1 VPQAEDRQEGLAV
14 LVIFIR
20 LFQNPIKSA
29 NLVKMTRSPED
40 NPYTPNAGARPP
52 LLAGRAGELDAFE
65 LLLGRLRRGYTAQSM
80 IVIGLR
86 GVGKTV
92 LLGEFLSKARER
104 GWTTVDAEITKH
116 EDFGRRMAM
125 LARRALLQVAPRARW
140 QERGRRAAQILRSF
154 QLTVNPE
161 GELSA
166 SLGDIDPLEGMA
178 DSGSL
183 AEDLTDVLVSIGE
196 AAQEQDSGVVFLFDE
211 VHFLRLPELE
221 ALIAALHKT
230 VQRSLPVTF
239 VGAGLPQLPELAGE
253 AKSYAERLFRFPM
266 VGSLPE
272 PEALK
277 ALVDPAAE
285 GGVAYAPGA
294 AEAIVA
300 YTEGY
305 PYFLQEY
312 GSIVWD
318 LGTDTEIA
326 LSEVDEAQELVEA
339 KLDGS
344 FFKVRAERTT
354 DLELQY
360 LRAMAELGSEPQQ
373 ARNVAKLL
381 GRTSEQLGPTR
392 ARLIDKGLLYTP
404 GFGLAAFTV
413 PQFDRYM
420 RRAHKLVV
428 PPLQR
433 RRKP

>member
-1 VPQAEDRQEGLAV
+1 LQGLAEV
-14 LVIFIR
+14 DKVA
-20 LFQNPIKSA
+20 K
-29 NLVKMTRSPED
+29 LVKVARLREN

-52 LLAGRAGELDAFE
+52 FLAGRGEELDAFE

-92 LLGEFLSKARER
+92 LLGEFLNRARER
-104 GWTTVDAEITKH
+104 GWSTVDAEITKH
-116 EDFGRRMAM
+116 EDFGQRMAM

-140 QERGRRAAQILRSF
+140 RERGRRAAQILRSF
-154 QLTVNPE
+154 QLTVSPE
-161 GELSA
+161 GGLSA
-166 SLGDIDPLEGMA
+166 SLDVDPLEGMA
-178 DSGSL
+178 DSGAL
-183 AEDLTDVLVSIGE
+183 AEDLTDVLVAIGE

-230 VQRSLPVTF
+230 VQRGLPVTF

-253 AKSYAERLFRFPM
+253 AKSYAERLFKFPL

-277 ALVDPAAE
+277 AIVDPAAE
-285 GGVAYAPGA
+285 GGVAYDPGA
-294 AEAIVA
+294 AEAVVA

-318 LGTDTEIA
+318 SGTDPTIRLA
-326 LSEVDEAQELVEA
+326 DVDQAQDLVET

-373 ARNVAKLL
+373 ARDVAKLL
-381 GRTSEQLGPTR
+381 DRTSEQLGPTR
-392 ARLIDKGLLYTP
+392 ARLIEKGLLYTP

-433 RRKP
+433 RRPR

>member
-1 VPQAEDRQEGLAV
+1 
-14 LVIFIR
+14 
-20 LFQNPIKSA
+20 
-29 NLVKMTRSPED
+29 
-40 NPYTPNAGARPP
+40 
-52 LLAGRAGELDAFE
+52 
-65 LLLGRLRRGYTAQSM
+65 M
-80 IVIGLR
+80 IVIGLH

-92 LLGEFLSKARER
+92 LLGEFLNKARER

-140 QERGRRAAQILRSF
+140 KERGRRAAQVLRSF
-154 QLTVNPE
+154 QLTVNTE

-166 SLGDIDPLEGMA
+166 SLGDVDPLEGMA

-277 ALVDPAAE
+277 ALIDPAVE
-285 GGVAYAPGA
+285 GGVAYEPGA

-318 LGTDTEIA
+318 LGSDATITSSD
-326 LSEVDEAQELVEA
+326 VDEARELVEL

-360 LRAMAELGSEPQQ
+360 LRAMAELGPDPQQ
-373 ARNVAKLL
+373 ARDVAKLL
-381 GRTSEQLGPTR
+381 ERTSDQLGPTR

>member
-1 VPQAEDRQEGLAV
+1 
-14 LVIFIR
+14 
-20 LFQNPIKSA
+20 
-29 NLVKMTRSPED
+29 
-40 NPYTPNAGARPP
+40 
-52 LLAGRAGELDAFE
+52 
-65 LLLGRLRRGYTAQSM
+65 
-80 IVIGLR
+80 
-86 GVGKTV
+86 
-92 LLGEFLSKARER
+92 
-104 GWTTVDAEITKH
+104 
-116 EDFGRRMAM
+116 
-125 LARRALLQVAPRARW
+125 
-140 QERGRRAAQILRSF
+140 
-154 QLTVNPE
+154 
-161 GELSA
+161 
-166 SLGDIDPLEGMA
+166 MA

-211 VHFLRLPELE
+211 VHFLRLHELE

-253 AKSYAERLFRFPM
+253 AKSYAERLFKFPM

-277 ALVDPAAE
+277 ALVGPAAE
-285 GGVAYAPGA
+285 NGVTYEAGA
-294 AEAIVA
+294 AEAIVE

-318 LGTDTEIA
+318 QGRGGAISRSA
-326 LSEVDEAQELVEA
+326 VAEAQDLVEA

-360 LRAMAELGSEPQQ
+360 LRAMAELGPEPQQ
-373 ARNVAKLL
+373 ARDVAGLL
-381 GRTSEQLGPTR
+381 ERTSEQLGPTR
-392 ARLIDKGLLYTP
+392 ARLIEKGLLYTP

-428 PPLQR
+428 PPVQR
-433 RRKP
+433 RRTQRP

>member
-1 VPQAEDRQEGLAV
+1 MGRQ
-14 LVIFIR
+14 
-20 LFQNPIKSA
+20 
-29 NLVKMTRSPED
+29 PED

-52 LLAGRAGELDAFE
+52 LLAGRSNELDAFE

-80 IVIGLR
+80 IIIGLR

-92 LLGEFLSKARER
+92 LLGEFLDKARER

-125 LARRALLQVAPRARW
+125 LGRRALLQVAPRARW
-140 QERGRRAAQILRSF
+140 KERGRRAAQILRSF
-154 QLTVNPE
+154 QVTVSPD
-161 GELSA
+161 GEIA
-166 SLGDIDPLEGMA
+166 ATLGDVDPLEGMA
-178 DSGSL
+178 DSGGL
-183 AEDLTDVLVSIGE
+183 AEDLTDVLVAIGE
-196 AAQEQDSGVVFLFDE
+196 AAQEQGSGVVFLFDE

-221 ALIAALHKT
+221 ALIAALHKI

-253 AKSYAERLFRFPM
+253 AKSYAERLFKFPM

-272 PEALK
+272 GEATK
-277 ALVDPAAE
+277 AIVDPARE
-285 GGVAYAPGA
+285 NGVDYEPRAV
-294 AEAIVA
+294 EEIVS
-300 YTEGY
+300 YSEGY

-318 LGTDTEIA
+318 MGNETTITHGNVE
-326 LSEVDEAQELVEA
+326 EARELVEA

-344 FFKVRAERTT
+344 FFRVRAERTT

-360 LRAMAELGSEPQQ
+360 LRAMAELGAEPQQ
-373 ARNVAKLL
+373 ARDVAKLL
-381 GRTSEQLGPTR
+381 NRSSEQLGPTR

-433 RRKP
+433 RRKR

>member
-1 VPQAEDRQEGLAV
+1 
-14 LVIFIR
+14 
-20 LFQNPIKSA
+20 
-29 NLVKMTRSPED
+29 
-40 NPYTPNAGARPP
+40 
-52 LLAGRAGELDAFE
+52 
-65 LLLGRLRRGYTAQSM
+65 M

-92 LLGEFLSKARER
+92 LLGEFLDKARER
-104 GWTTVDAEITKH
+104 AWTTVEAEITKH
-116 EDFGRRMAM
+116 EDFGQRMAG

-140 QERGRRAAQILRSF
+140 EERGRRAAQILRSF
-154 QLTVNPE
+154 QVTFSPE
-161 GELSA
+161 GEISA
-166 SLGDIDPLEGMA
+166 GLRDVEPLEGMA
-178 DSGSL
+178 DSGGLS
-183 AEDLTDVLVSIGE
+183 EDLTDLLVSLGE
-196 AAQEQDSGVVFLFDE
+196 AAQEQDTGVVFLFDE
-211 VHFLRLPELE
+211 MQFLRLPELE

-253 AKSYAERLFRFPM
+253 AKSYAERLFKFPM

-272 PEALK
+272 PDALK
-277 ALVDPAAE
+277 AIVDPAAE
-285 GGVAYAPGA
+285 NGVTFELDA
-294 AEAIVA
+294 AEEIVK

-318 LGTDTEIA
+318 SGAGDSISLG
-326 LSEVDEAQELVEA
+326 EVTEAQDLVEA

-354 DLELQY
+354 DLELAY

-373 ARNVAKLL
+373 ARDVAKLL
-381 GRTSEQLGPTR
+381 SRTSEQLGPTR

-420 RRAHKLVV
+420 RRAHELVV

-433 RRKP
+433 RRDT

>member
-1 VPQAEDRQEGLAV
+1 MG
-14 LVIFIR
+14 
-20 LFQNPIKSA
+20 
-29 NLVKMTRSPED
+29 RSPED

-52 LLAGRAGELDAFE
+52 LLAGRADELDAFE

-80 IVIGLR
+80 IIIGLR
-86 GVGKTV
+86 GVGRTV
-92 LLGEFLSKARER
+92 LLGEFLDKARQRE
-104 GWTTVDAEITKH
+104 WTTIDAEITKH
-116 EDFGRRMAM
+116 EDFGRRMAL

-140 QERGRRAAQILRSF
+140 KERGRRAAQVLRSF
-154 QLTVNPE
+154 QLTINPD

-166 SLGDIDPLEGMA
+166 SLGDVDPLEGMA

-196 AAQEQDSGVVFLFDE
+196 AAQEQASGVVFLFDE
-211 VHFLRLPELE
+211 VHFLRLSELE

-253 AKSYAERLFRFPM
+253 AKSYAERLFKFPM

-272 PEALK
+272 REALK
-277 ALVDPAAE
+277 ALVDPAVE
-285 GGVAYAPGA
+285 NGVTYEPGA

-318 LGTDTEIA
+318 QGRGGTISRSDVE
-326 LSEVDEAQELVEA
+326 EAQDLVEA
-339 KLDGS
+339 KLDSS

-360 LRAMAELGSEPQQ
+360 LRAMAELGPEPQQ
-373 ARNVAKLL
+373 ARNVARLL
-381 GRTSEQLGPTR
+381 ERTSEQLGPTR

-428 PPLQR
+428 PPVQR
-433 RRKP
+433 RPARRR

>member
-1 VPQAEDRQEGLAV
+1 V
-14 LVIFIR
+14 
-20 LFQNPIKSA
+20 
-29 NLVKMTRSPED
+29 TRSLDD

-52 LLAGRAGELDAFE
+52 LLAGRAEELDSFE

-80 IVIGLR
+80 IVIGLH

-92 LLGEFLSKARER
+92 LLGEFLNKARER

-140 QERGRRAAQILRSF
+140 KERGRRAAQVLRSF
-154 QLTVNPE
+154 QLTVNTE

-166 SLGDIDPLEGMA
+166 SLGDVDPLEGMA

-277 ALVDPAAE
+277 ALIDPAVE
-285 GGVAYAPGA
+285 GGVAYEPGA

-318 LGTDTEIA
+318 LGSDATITSSD
-326 LSEVDEAQELVEA
+326 VDEARELVEL

-360 LRAMAELGSEPQQ
+360 LRAMAELGPDPQQ
-373 ARNVAKLL
+373 ARDVAKLL
-381 GRTSEQLGPTR
+381 ERTSDQLGPTR

>member
-1 VPQAEDRQEGLAV
+1 
-14 LVIFIR
+14 
-20 LFQNPIKSA
+20 
-29 NLVKMTRSPED
+29 MRSPED

-52 LLAGRAGELDAFE
+52 LLAGRADELNAFE

-92 LLGEFLSKARER
+92 LLGEFLDKARER
-104 GWTTVDAEITKH
+104 AWTTVDAEITKH

-140 QERGRRAAQILRSF
+140 KERGRRAAQVLRSF

-166 SLGDIDPLEGMA
+166 SLGDIDPLEGIA

-196 AAQEQDSGVVFLFDE
+196 AAQEQSSGVVFLFDE
-211 VHFLRLPELE
+211 VHFLRLHELE

-285 GGVAYAPGA
+285 NGVAYESGA
-294 AEAIVA
+294 AEAIVD

-318 LGTDTEIA
+318 HGSGGTISRSD
-326 LSEVDEAQELVEA
+326 VDEAQDLVEA

-360 LRAMAELGSEPQQ
+360 LRAMAELGPEPQQ

-381 GRTSEQLGPTR
+381 ERTSEQLGPTR

-428 PPLQR
+428 PPLQSRPTR
-433 RRKP
+433 RR

>member
-1 VPQAEDRQEGLAV
+1 
-14 LVIFIR
+14 
-20 LFQNPIKSA
+20 
-29 NLVKMTRSPED
+29 
-40 NPYTPNAGARPP
+40 
-52 LLAGRAGELDAFE
+52 
-65 LLLGRLRRGYTAQSM
+65 M
-80 IVIGLR
+80 IIIGLR

-92 LLGEFLSKARER
+92 LLGEFLDKARQRE
-104 GWTTVDAEITKH
+104 WTTVDAEITKH
-116 EDFGRRMAM
+116 EDFGKRMAM

-140 QERGRRAAQILRSF
+140 RERGQRAARILRSF
-154 QLTVNPE
+154 QLTISSE
-161 GELSA
+161 GELSGG
-166 SLGDIDPLEGMA
+166 LRDVDPLEGMA
-178 DSGSL
+178 DSGGL
-183 AEDLTDVLVSIGE
+183 AEDLTDVLVSLGE

-253 AKSYAERLFRFPM
+253 AKSYAERLFKFPM
-266 VGSLPE
+266 VGSLPDAD
-272 PEALK
+272 ALK
-277 ALVDPAAE
+277 AITDPAAE
-285 GGVAYAPGA
+285 GGVVYEKGA

-312 GSIVWD
+312 ASIVWD
-318 LGTDTEIA
+318 LDGDATITLAAAE
-326 LSEVDEAQELVEA
+326 EAKDLVEA

-360 LRAMAELGSEPQQ
+360 LRAMAELGAEPQL
-373 ARNVAKLL
+373 ARDVAKLL
-381 GRTSEQLGPTR
+381 NRTSEQLGPTR

-433 RRKP
+433 RR

>member
-1 VPQAEDRQEGLAV
+1 MAR
-14 LVIFIR
+14 R
-20 LFQNPIKSA
+20 
-29 NLVKMTRSPED
+29 PEN

-52 LLAGRAGELDAFE
+52 LLAGRADELDAFE

-80 IVIGLR
+80 IIIGLR

-92 LLGEFLSKARER
+92 LLGEFLNKARER
-104 GWTTVDAEITKH
+104 EWTTVDAEITKH
-116 EDFGRRMAM
+116 EDFGKRMAM

-140 QERGRRAAQILRSF
+140 KERGQRAARILCSF
-154 QLTVNPE
+154 QLTVSSE
-161 GELSA
+161 GELSGG
-166 SLGDIDPLEGMA
+166 LRDVDPLEGMA
-178 DSGSL
+178 DSGGL
-183 AEDLTDVLVSIGE
+183 AEDLTDVLVSLGE
-196 AAQEQDSGVVFLFDE
+196 AAQEQGSGVVFLFDE

-253 AKSYAERLFRFPM
+253 AKSYAERLFKFPM

-272 PEALK
+272 VDALK
-277 ALVDPAAE
+277 AIIDPAAE
-285 GGVAYAPGA
+285 SGVLYEAGA

-318 LGTDTEIA
+318 LD
-326 LSEVDEAQELVEA
+326 VDATITVAAVEEAKDLVEA

-360 LRAMAELGSEPQQ
+360 LRAMAELGSEPQL
-373 ARNVAKLL
+373 ARDVAKLL
-381 GRTSEQLGPTR
+381 NRTSEQLGPTR

-420 RRAHKLVV
+420 CRAHKLVV

-433 RRKP
+433 RR

>member
-1 VPQAEDRQEGLAV
+1 MGRQ
-14 LVIFIR
+14 
-20 LFQNPIKSA
+20 
-29 NLVKMTRSPED
+29 PEN

-52 LLAGRAGELDAFE
+52 LLAGRADELDAFE

-80 IVIGLR
+80 IIIGLR

-92 LLGEFLSKARER
+92 LLGEFLNKAQERE
-104 GWTTVDAEITKH
+104 WTTVDAEITKH

-140 QERGRRAAQILRSF
+140 KERGRRAAQILHSF

-161 GELSA
+161 GEISA
-166 SLGDIDPLEGMA
+166 GLRDVEPLEGMA
-178 DSGSL
+178 DSGGL
-183 AEDLTDVLVSIGE
+183 AEDLTDVLVSLGE

-253 AKSYAERLFRFPM
+253 AKSYAERLFKFPM
-266 VGSLPE
+266 VGSLPDS
-272 PEALK
+272 EALK
-277 ALVDPAAE
+277 ALADPAAE
-285 GGVAYAPGA
+285 NGVAYEPGA

-318 LGTDTEIA
+318 LDRDATITLAAVE
-326 LSEVDEAQELVEA
+326 EARDLVEA

-360 LRAMAELGSEPQQ
+360 LRAMAELGSEPQL
-373 ARNVAKLL
+373 ARDVAKLL
-381 GRTSEQLGPTR
+381 NRTSEQLGPTR

-433 RRKP
+433 RR

>member
-1 VPQAEDRQEGLAV
+1 MSRAPA
-14 LVIFIR
+14 
-20 LFQNPIKSA
+20 
-29 NLVKMTRSPED
+29 D

-52 LLAGRAGELDAFE
+52 LLAGRADELGAFE

-80 IVIGLR
+80 IAIGLR

-92 LLGEFLSKARER
+92 LLGEFLSMARELD
-104 GWTTVDAEITKH
+104 WTTVDAEITKH

-125 LARRALLQVAPRARW
+125 LSRRALLQVAPRARW
-140 QERGRRAAQILRSF
+140 KERGHRAARILRSF
-154 QLTVNPE
+154 QITVDPD
-161 GELSA
+161 GKLSA
-166 SLGDIDPLEGMA
+166 SLGNVDPLEGLA

-183 AEDLTDVLVSIGE
+183 AEDLTDVFVSIGE
-196 AAQEQDSGVVFLFDE
+196 AAQEQGSGVVFLFDE
-211 VHFLRLPELE
+211 VQFLRLPELE

-277 ALVDPAAE
+277 ALVDPAAAN
-285 GGVAYAPGA
+285 GVSYEPRA
-294 AEAIVA
+294 AEGIVA

-318 LGTDTEIA
+318 FGTGSTIT
-326 LSEVDEAQELVEA
+326 LSEVEEAQELVEE

-344 FFKVRAERTT
+344 FFRVRAERTT

-360 LRAMAELGSEPQQ
+360 LRAMAELGPEPQQ
-373 ARNVAKLL
+373 ARDVAKLL
-381 GRTSEQLGPTR
+381 ERTSEQLGPTR

-428 PPLQR
+428 PPVQR
-433 RRKP
+433 RKRG

>member
-1 VPQAEDRQEGLAV
+1 
-14 LVIFIR
+14 
-20 LFQNPIKSA
+20 
-29 NLVKMTRSPED
+29 MRSPEV

-52 LLAGRAGELDAFE
+52 LLAGRADELDAFE

-92 LLGEFLSKARER
+92 LLGEFLNKARER
-104 GWTTVDAEITKH
+104 AWTTVDAEITKH

-140 QERGRRAAQILRSF
+140 KERGRRAARVLRSF

-166 SLGDIDPLEGMA
+166 SLGDIDPLEGLA

-183 AEDLTDVLVSIGE
+183 AEDLIDVLVSIGE
-196 AAQEQDSGVVFLFDE
+196 AAQEQGSGVVFLFDE
-211 VHFLRLPELE
+211 VHFLRLHELE

-253 AKSYAERLFRFPM
+253 AKSYAERLFKFPM

-285 GGVAYAPGA
+285 NGIAYESGA
-294 AEAIVA
+294 AEAIVD

-318 LGTDTEIA
+318 HGSGETISRSD
-326 LSEVDEAQELVEA
+326 VDEAQDLVET

-360 LRAMAELGSEPQQ
+360 LRAMAELGPEPQQ
-373 ARNVAKLL
+373 ARDVAKLL
-381 GRTSEQLGPTR
+381 ERTSEQLGPTR

-428 PPLQR
+428 PPLQNRPTR
-433 RRKP
+433 RR

>member
-1 VPQAEDRQEGLAV
+1 MAR
-14 LVIFIR
+14 R
-20 LFQNPIKSA
+20 
-29 NLVKMTRSPED
+29 PEN

-52 LLAGRAGELDAFE
+52 LLAGRSDELDAFE

-80 IVIGLR
+80 IIIGLC

-104 GWTTVDAEITKH
+104 EWTTVDAEITKH
-116 EDFGRRMAM
+116 EDFGQRMAM

-140 QERGRRAAQILRSF
+140 KERGQRAAQILRSF
-154 QLTVNPE
+154 QLTVSPE

-166 SLGDIDPLEGMA
+166 TLRDVDPLEGMA

-183 AEDLTDVLVSIGE
+183 AEDLTDVLVSLGE

-253 AKSYAERLFRFPM
+253 AKSYAERLFKFPM
-266 VGSLPE
+266 VGSLPD
-272 PEALK
+272 ADAFK
-277 ALVDPAAE
+277 ALVDPAAAS
-285 GGVAYAPGA
+285 GVTFESGA
-294 AEAIVA
+294 AEAIVS

-318 LGTDTEIA
+318 MDADATITLVAVE
-326 LSEVDEAQELVEA
+326 EAKDLVEA

-360 LRAMAELGSEPQQ
+360 LRAMAELGPEPQL
-373 ARNVAKLL
+373 ARDVAKLL
-381 GRTSEQLGPTR
+381 DRTSEQLGPTR

-433 RRKP
+433 R

>member
-1 VPQAEDRQEGLAV
+1 
-14 LVIFIR
+14 
-20 LFQNPIKSA
+20 
-29 NLVKMTRSPED
+29 MTRQPED

-52 LLAGRAGELDAFE
+52 LLAGRSDELEAFE

-80 IVIGLR
+80 IIIGLR

-92 LLGEFLSKARER
+92 LLGEFLNKARAR

-116 EDFGRRMAM
+116 EDFGQRMAM

-140 QERGRRAAQILRSF
+140 KERGRRAAQILRSF
-154 QLTVNPE
+154 QVTVNPE
-161 GELSA
+161 GEIA
-166 SLGDIDPLEGMA
+166 ATLGDVDPLEGMA
-178 DSGSL
+178 DSGGL
-183 AEDLTDVLVSIGE
+183 AEDLTDVLVAIGE
-196 AAQEQDSGVVFLFDE
+196 AAQEQSSGVVFLFDE

-253 AKSYAERLFRFPM
+253 AKSYAERLFKFPL
-266 VGSLPE
+266 VGSLPRD
-272 PEALK
+272 EATK
-277 ALVDPAAE
+277 AIVDPARE
-285 GGVAYAPGA
+285 SGVDFEPGA
-294 AEAIVA
+294 VEEIVA
-300 YTEGY
+300 YSEGY

-318 LGTDTEIA
+318 MGKETTITHRDVE
-326 LSEVDEAQELVEA
+326 EARDLVEA

-344 FFKVRAERTT
+344 FFRVRAERTT

-360 LRAMAELGSEPQQ
+360 LRAMAELGSKPQQ
-373 ARNVAKLL
+373 ARDVAKLL
-381 GRTSEQLGPTR
+381 NRTSEQLGPTR

-428 PPLQR
+428 PPVQR
-433 RRKP
+433 RRKQ

>member
-1 VPQAEDRQEGLAV
+1 MG
-14 LVIFIR
+14 
-20 LFQNPIKSA
+20 
-29 NLVKMTRSPED
+29 RSPED

-52 LLAGRAGELDAFE
+52 LLAGRAEELDAFE
-65 LLLGRLRRGYTAQSM
+65 LLLGRLRRGYTAQSL
-80 IVIGLR
+80 IIIGLR

-92 LLGEFLSKARER
+92 LLGEFLGKARER
-104 GWTTVDAEITKH
+104 GWTTIDAEITKH
-116 EDFGRRMAM
+116 EDFGNRMAM

-140 QERGRRAAQILRSF
+140 KERGRRAAQILRSF
-154 QLTVNPE
+154 QLAVSAE
-161 GELSA
+161 GEVSA
-166 SLGDIDPLEGMA
+166 SLNDVDPLEGMA

-183 AEDLTDVLVSIGE
+183 AEDLTDVLVSLGE
-196 AAQEQDSGVVFLFDE
+196 AAQEQSSGVVFLFDE
-211 VHFLRLPELE
+211 VHFLRLGELE

-230 VQRSLPVTF
+230 VQRSLPITF

-266 VGSLPE
+266 VGSLTE
-272 PEALK
+272 SEALK
-277 ALVDPAAE
+277 ALIEPAFK
-285 GGVAYAPGA
+285 GGVSYGPGA
-294 AEAIVA
+294 AEAIVT

-318 LGTDTEIA
+318 QGTNAEVT
-326 LSEVDEAQELVEA
+326 LSEVEEAQDLVEA

-360 LRAMAELGSEPQQ
+360 LRAMAELGPEPQQ
-373 ARNVAKLL
+373 ARDVAKLL
-381 GRTSEQLGPTR
+381 ERTSEQLGPTR

-420 RRAHKLVV
+420 RRAHRLVV
-428 PPLQR
+428 PPVQP
-433 RRKP
+433 RRK

>member
-1 VPQAEDRQEGLAV
+1 MA
-14 LVIFIR
+14 R
-20 LFQNPIKSA
+20 L
-29 NLVKMTRSPED
+29 PED

-52 LLAGRAGELDAFE
+52 LLAGRDDELNAFE
-65 LLLGRLRRGYTAQSM
+65 LLLGRLHRGYTAQSM
-80 IVIGLR
+80 IIIGLR

-92 LLGEFLSKARER
+92 LLGEFLDRARSR
-104 GWTTVDAEITKH
+104 DWTTVDAEITKH
-116 EDFGRRMAM
+116 EDFGQRMAM
-125 LARRALLQVAPRARW
+125 LARRALLQVAPRSRW
-140 QERGRRAAQILRSF
+140 KERGHRAAQILRSF
-154 QLTVNPE
+154 QISVNVE
-161 GELSA
+161 GELAA
-166 SLGDIDPLEGMA
+166 SLRDVEPLEGMA

-183 AEDLTDVLVSIGE
+183 GEDLTDLFLSIGE
-196 AAQEQDSGVVFLFDE
+196 AAHEQGTGIVFLFDE
-211 VHFLRLPELE
+211 VHLLELAELE

-253 AKSYAERLFRFPM
+253 AKSYAERLFRFP
-266 VGSLPE
+266 VVDSLPRD
-272 PEALK
+272 EALQ
-277 ALVDPAAE
+277 AIVEPAAK
-285 GGVAYAPGA
+285 GGVAYESAA
-294 AEAIVA
+294 AEAIVT
-300 YTEGY
+300 YTQGY

-318 LGTDTEIA
+318 LGGDDTITRADVE
-326 LSEVDEAQELVEA
+326 DAQDLVEA
-339 KLDGS
+339 KLDGG

-373 ARNVAKLL
+373 ARDVAKLL
-381 GRTSEQLGPTR
+381 NRTSEQLGPTR

-433 RRKP
+433 RRRSR